1 MIRFANRSEFCYT
14 KLRPKR
20 LIISTM
26 KESNVSNI
34 TKRVEYYL
42 PCKSLW
48 LLDLKKY
55 TCLELHKTYGEIS
68 IKQHLFN
75 YLANLDNYIFAKFVS
90 LLIIFAG
97 EDDIVSNLSETD
109 IAEMIGT
116 SRSTIQKYVSKYTNL
131 VFNVLAFE
139 HHATLHNSIAGNDN
153 YIACNSY
160 QLLDKVFANFTVA
173 KSATR
178 IGASQKFKFK
188 FKNLKT
194 GNYFLTIYN
203 KKTLEILNKKT
214 NTSTSQPPIPFIT
227 LEKIEQNI
235 DNQINTQTNFKHFN
249 NPIYSPGFDVVGT
262 PYPSNWYWYDKA
274 TFIKG
279 RWYGAIHNLKKEDR
293 ERYLQQLGL
302 THELDL
308 HNAMFYFMFALLPDT
323 ISEADK
329 ALYFEL
335 VKSGRLYD
343 DAVDMFTTHAGGLL
357 QVDVSPERSYIKERF
372 QQYRNLL
379 GKKKKTVSDIDYYFE
394 QRFPTI
400 RDWLLTQK
408 QMQNKLA
415 WIETDFMSRV
425 CEKLSDGTIKFVWLH
440 DAVYVSEED
449 SVRAQEIWDS
459 VRDEF
464 EAAFVK

>member
-1 MIRFANRSEFCYT
+1 
-14 KLRPKR
+14 
-20 LIISTM
+20 M

-68 IKQHLFN
+68 IKQPLFN

-90 LLIIFAG
+90 LFIIFAG
-97 EDDIVSNLSETD
+97 RDDIVHDLSETD
-109 IAEMIGT
+109 MAEMIGT
-116 SRSTIQKYVSKYTNL
+116 SRSTIQKYVSKCSNL
-131 VFNVLAFE
+131 VFNVLASD
-139 HHATLHNSIAGNDN
+139 HYATVQDHIAGNGDH
-153 YIACNSY
+153 IACNSY
-160 QLLDKVFANFTVA
+160 QLLDEIFSDFAVA
-173 KSATR
+173 KSETR

-188 FKNLKT
+188 FKNLKI

-203 KKTLEILNKKT
+203 KKTLENLNKKI
-214 NTSTSQPPIPFIT
+214 NTLSIQPSTPSIPSIT
-227 LEKIEQNI
+227 LEKVEQNI
-235 DNQINTQTNFKHFN
+235 DNQVNIQTNFKHFD
-249 NPIYSPGFDVVGT
+249 NPIYSSGFDADGT
-262 PYPSNWYWYDKA
+262 PYPSNWYWYEGA
-274 TFIKG
+274 VFIKG
-279 RWYGAIHNLKKEDR
+279 RWYGKIHNLKKEDR
-293 ERYLQQLGL
+293 ESYLQQLGL

-323 ISEADK
+323 ISETDK

-335 VKSGRLYD
+335 VKSGYLYD

-357 QVDVSPERSYIKERF
+357 QVDVSPERSYIKNRF

-394 QRFPTI
+394 QRFPTV

-408 QMQNKLA
+408 QMQNNLA

-425 CEKLSDGTIKFVWLH
+425 CEKLSDGNIKFVWLH
-440 DAVYVSEED
+440 DAVYVSEAD
-449 SVRAQEIWDS
+449 SVKALEIWDS

-464 EAAFVK
+464 ETAFTK

>member
-1 MIRFANRSEFCYT
+1 
-14 KLRPKR
+14 
-20 LIISTM
+20 M

-90 LLIIFAG
+90 LFIIFAG
-97 EDDIVSNLSETD
+97 REDIVHDLSETD
-109 IAEMIGT
+109 MAEMIGT
-116 SRSTIQKYVSKYTNL
+116 SRSTIQKYVSKCSGL
-131 VFNVLAFE
+131 VFNVLASD
-139 HHATLHNSIAGNDN
+139 HYATVQDHIAGNGDH
-153 YIACNSY
+153 IVCNSY

-178 IGASQKFKFK
+178 IGVSQKFKFK
-188 FKNLKT
+188 FKNLQT
-194 GNYFLTIYN
+194 RNYFTTIYN
-203 KKTLEILNKKT
+203 NKINEILNKKT
-214 NTSTSQPPIPFIT
+214 NNSSIKPSIPFIT
-227 LEKIEQNI
+227 LEKIGQNI
-235 DNQINTQTNFKHFN
+235 DNQVNVQTSFKHFN
-249 NPIYSPGFDVVGT
+249 NPIYSPGFDADGT
-262 PYPSNWYWYDKA
+262 PYPSNWYWYDGA
-274 TFIKG
+274 VFIKG
-279 RWYGAIHNLKKEDR
+279 RWYGEIHNLKKEDR
-293 ERYLQQLGL
+293 EKYLQQLGL